1 MKLQTIIVTSDY
13 TLNEDMYDAQ
23 LIVAA
28 DHIVIDGN
36 GHYLIGSGSYEG
48 VVVDGRTSVTVKNL
62 KATNCHRLQNYLQR
76 KRNATKQYCGEL

>member
-1 MKLQTIIVTSDY
+1 MKLQTIILTSDY

-48 VVVDGRTSVTVKNL
+48 VWSMEGP
-62 KATNCHRLQNYLQR
+62 A
-76 KRNATKQYCGEL
+76 